1 MDIHRKVVEF
11 IDSGVSFAAAVVLR
25 ADGSTPQKAGARALI
40 DAAGRIFGTVGGGL
54 VEAEARRRAIEAC
67 RSKRPD
73 VFDFNLDDA
82 HATDGG
88 PICGGSMRILIDP
101 TAAKDR
107 ACHAQATD
115 ALRQR
120 RRGVLLTSVHS
131 APPPEVT
138 TMRWFA
144 EDEIPADAG
153 FPGAD
158 AVRCC
163 LAGETPRLFVRDSA
177 SSEGGS
183 EVLVEPVV
191 PKPRLLIVGGG
202 HVGQAL
208 ARQAV
213 PVGFD
218 VTVLDDRPEFADRDL
233 FPEGVTVRRGDVPT
247 EIAEFPVAEDTYVV
261 LVTRGHKHDA
271 AALAAC
277 IHAPAAYVGMIGSRR
292 KVALVRE
299 SFIQSG
305 LADEAQFDRVFAP
318 IGLDIGA
325 VTVPEIAASIT
336 AQLIAV
342 RRKGDARPAATDVV
356 RP

>member
-191 PKPRLLIVGGG
+191 PKPRLLIVDEPM
-202 HVGQAL
+202 VGL
-208 ARQAV
+208 DPHGARQIK
-213 PVGFD
+213 D
-218 VTVLDDRPEFADRDL
+218 VFR
-233 FPEGVTVRRGDVPT
+233 
-247 EIAEFPVAEDTYVV
+247 
-261 LVTRGHKHDA
+261 
-271 AALAAC
+271 
-277 IHAPAAYVGMIGSRR
+277 S
-292 KVALVRE
+292 
-299 SFIQSG
+299 
-305 LADEAQFDRVFAP
+305 
-318 IGLDIGA
+318 
-325 VTVPEIAASIT
+325 IAASGRT
-336 AQLIAV
+336 VFLSTHTLVVAQEVCHRIGIINQGRLVALGTV
-342 RRKGDARPAATDVV
+342 QELRVSAASGDDDLESVFMRIVEEAAANEHPLSGKNQSGEVQA
-356 RP
+356 